1 MVLNK
6 LKAYGE
12 LVMFSHTLFSLPF
25 AMISMIWAAEG
36 LPGMKLF
43 ILILVALISGRTG
56 ANALN
61 RWVDKDIDK
70 KNPRTSDRQL
80 PQGRMKGKEVLGLTA
95 ICFII
100 FEIAAFL
107 INPLCFYLS
116 PLALFL
122 FCIYSYT
129 KRFTWASHIVLGI
142 AIAGAPVGAWLAV
155 RGEFDFIP
163 IILGAIVALWVAG
176 FDMLYATQDI
186 EFDRSNKLYSIPA
199 YFGLKNGLLIAK
211 CFHVMMIILLYGL
224 AIFRTLGIAYFIGIT
239 IAAGLLI
246 MEHFIVK
253 PENRGTMKIASY
265 GLNQVLSVVV
275 FTFTIV
281 DFLIV
286 G

>member
-1 MVLNK
+1 MVLSK
-6 LKAYGE
+6 LKDYGE

-36 LPGMKLF
+36 LPSVKLF
-43 ILILVALISGRTG
+43 LLIVIALISARTG

-61 RWVDKDIDK
+61 RWVDRDIDK

-80 PQGRMKGKEVLGLTA
+80 PQGRMKGREVLALTGF
-95 ICFII
+95 CFLI

-155 RGEFDFIP
+155 RGRFDFIP

-186 EFDRSNKLYSIPA
+186 EFDRKNKLYSIPA
-199 YFGLKNGLLIAK
+199 YFGLTNGLIIAK
-211 CFHVMMIILLYGL
+211 TFHVMMIILLYGL
-224 AIFRTLGIAYFIGIT
+224 SFFRDLGIAYFIGIT
-239 IAAGLLI
+239 IAAILLVI
-246 MEHFIVK
+246 EHFIVK
-253 PENRGTMKIASY
+253 PEHRGTMKIASY

-275 FTFTIV
+275 FTFTMI